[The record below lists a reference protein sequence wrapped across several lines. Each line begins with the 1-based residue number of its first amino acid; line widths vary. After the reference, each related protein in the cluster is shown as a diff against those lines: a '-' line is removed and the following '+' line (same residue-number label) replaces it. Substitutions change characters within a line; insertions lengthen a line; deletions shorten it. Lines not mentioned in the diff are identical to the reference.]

1 MNKSI
6 TPTATSACS
15 DDINILSNRPLPS
28 KKTCNEGTNAIKNA
42 ATANIMSHITVRK
55 MIMLK
60 SLKQGMENDSL
71 NKDYSFQLIKSIH
84 LGSLYQTNI
93 VPGFINESKSTDY
106 RHFVFMETTY
116 WQYQASLDTG
126 YGCV

>member
-93 VPGFINESKSTDY
+93 VPGRCTTDY

-116 WQYQASLDTG
+116 WHYQASLDTG

>member
-28 KKTCNEGTNAIKNA
+28 KKTCNEGTNTIKNA

-84 LGSLYQTNI
+84 LGSLYQTN
-93 VPGFINESKSTDY
+93 Y

-116 WQYQASLDTG
+116 WHYQASLDTG

>member
-15 DDINILSNRPLPS
+15 DEINILSNRPLPS
-28 KKTCNEGTNAIKNA
+28 RKTCNKGTNAIKNA
-42 ATANIMSHITVRK
+42 ATANIMSHIRVTK

-60 SLKQGMENDSL
+60 SLKHGMENDSL
-71 NKDYSFQLIKSIH
+71 NKDYSFHLIKSIH
-84 LGSLYQTNI
+84 LGSMYQTNF

-106 RHFVFMETTY
+106 RPLY
-116 WQYQASLDTG
+116 LWIQRLGIIRRA
-126 YGCV
+126 